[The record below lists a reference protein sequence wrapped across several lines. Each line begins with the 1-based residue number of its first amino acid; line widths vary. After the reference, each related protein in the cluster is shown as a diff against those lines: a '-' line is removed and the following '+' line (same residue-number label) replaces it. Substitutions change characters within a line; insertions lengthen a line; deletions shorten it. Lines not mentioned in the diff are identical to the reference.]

1 MKAVSGT
8 LMRSIEA
15 SAIQQGLVDSW
26 TLMTRAGEGLA
37 DAARELMFDTHTPGS
52 FFAVLAGKGNNAGDG
67 FVAAKLLHEFGLRV
81 RIFHTSPASEFKGD
95 ALRAWNELPPEIE
108 RRTELHAAD
117 LKDTIVIDALL
128 GTGFGGTLREP
139 WLHWINLVNYLN
151 QPTIAVDLPSGLDA
165 DDGEVRGGAAVRA
178 DVTVTFAYPK
188 TGMLTGRGPVLC
200 GRIRVIDIGLP
211 DETDDTVT
219 RFVPCTGLDDVR
231 HSLHPLEFDA
241 YKQKRGH
248 VAVIGGS
255 SDYPSAPFLTAEA
268 ALRAGA
274 GLVTVYV
281 PESME
286 IVCAP
291 PKALIVKRL
300 PDDGNGVFSAKSA
313 GALSLPS
320 NVSAIAVGMGMNT
333 AEETVPFLK
342 KLMASAQCP
351 LLLDADA
358 LNLIAKHP
366 DLLHELGVPTVITP
380 HEGEMKRLEAAL
392 GLASG
397 ARSRIER
404 AEALAR
410 FTALHVVLKGVR
422 TVVMSPHG
430 EYALNLSGSPVLATA
445 GSGDI
450 LSGIVAAL
458 AAPSD
463 SLYTAAKSGV
473 FLHGLLGEMDAP
485 FAGRG
490 LIADDLLTRI
500 SAAFDFVWAG
510 GV

>member
-1 MKAVSGT
+1 
-8 LMRSIEA
+8 MRSVEA

-26 TLMTRAGEGLA
+26 NLMTRAGKAL
-37 DAARELMFDTHTPGS
+37 AREALAFCGHGS
-52 FFAVLAGKGNNAGDG
+52 FYAVLAGKGNNAGDG
-67 FVAAKLLHEFGLRV
+67 FIAAKLLHEQGFPV
-81 RIFHTSPASEFKGD
+81 RIFHTSPASELKGD

-108 RRTELHAAD
+108 RRQELHAAD
-117 LKDTIVIDALL
+117 LKGAIVIDALL
-128 GTGFGGTLREP
+128 GTGFYGKLKEP
-139 WLHWINLVNYLN
+139 WLHWINLLNYLN
-151 QPTIAVDLPSGLDA
+151 VPVIAADLPSGLDA

-188 TGMLTGRGPVLC
+188 TGMLSGQGPACC

-211 DETDDTVT
+211 DDTDDTVT
-219 RFVPCTGLDDVR
+219 RFVPCTGLADVR
-231 HSLHPLEFDA
+231 RRLKPFDFDT

-248 VAVIGGS
+248 VVVIGGS
-255 SDYPSAPFLTAEA
+255 SDYPSAPFLAAEA

-281 PESME
+281 PASME

-313 GALSLPS
+313 EALKLPS
-320 NVSAIAVGMGMNT
+320 NVSAIAAGMGMNT
-333 AEETVPFLK
+333 AEETVPFLR
-342 KLMASAQCP
+342 KLMASAECP

-366 DLLHELGVPTVITP
+366 ILLHELGTATVVTP
-380 HEGEMKRLEAAL
+380 HEGEMKRLEAAI
-392 GLASG
+392 GLPS

-404 AEALAR
+404 AEALAK
-410 FTALHVVLKGVR
+410 FTAIHVVLKGVR

-430 EYALNLSGSPVLATA
+430 DYALNLSGSPVLATA
-445 GSGDI
+445 GSGDV
-450 LSGIVAAL
+450 LSGIIAAL
-458 AAPSD
+458 AAS
-463 SLYTAAKSGV
+463 SLSLFDAAKDGV
-473 FLHGLLGEMDAP
+473 FIHGLLGEQDAP

-490 LIADDLLTRI
+490 LIADDLLARI
-500 SAAFDFVWAG
+500 PKAFDAVREA
-510 GV
+510 

>member
-8 LMRSIEA
+8 LMRSVEA
-15 SAIQQGLVDSW
+15 SAIQQGLADSW
-26 TLMTRAGEGLA
+26 AMMSRAG
-37 DAARELMFDTHTPGS
+37 DALAREAEAIAFRYGS

-67 FVAAKLLHEFGLRV
+67 FVAARLLHEHGFTV
-81 RIFHTSPASEFKGD
+81 RIFHTSPASELKGD
-95 ALRAWNELPPEIE
+95 ALRAWNELPAEIE
-108 RRTELHAAD
+108 RKQELHAAD
-117 LKDTIVIDALL
+117 LKDAVVIDALL
-128 GTGFGGTLREP
+128 GTGFGGTLKEP

-151 QPTIAVDLPSGLDA
+151 VPVISADLPSGLDA

-188 TGMLTGRGPVLC
+188 AGMLTGRGPALC

-231 HSLHPLEFDA
+231 RRLNPLEFDT

-248 VAVIGGS
+248 VAVFGGS
-255 SDYPSAPFLTAEA
+255 RDYPSAPFLTAEA

-300 PDDGNGVFSAKSA
+300 PDDGDGVFSACSA
-313 GALSLPS
+313 EALSLPP
-320 NVSAIAVGMGMNT
+320 NISAIAAGMGMDT
-333 AEETVPFLK
+333 SEETVTFLR

-358 LNLIAKHP
+358 LNLISRHP
-366 DLLHELGVPTVITP
+366 GLLHELGVPTVITP
-380 HEGEMKRLEAAL
+380 HEGEMKRLEAAI
-392 GLASG
+392 GLQSG
-397 ARSRIER
+397 KSRVER
-404 AEALAR
+404 AEALAK

-422 TVVMSPHG
+422 TAVMSPHG
-430 EYALNLSGSPVLATA
+430 DYALNLSGSPVLATA
-445 GSGDI
+445 GSGDV
-450 LSGIVAAL
+450 LSGVIAAL
-458 AAPSD
+458 AAS
-463 SLYTAAKSGV
+463 SENLFEAAKDGV
-473 FLHGLLGEMDAP
+473 FLHGLLGELDVP
-485 FAGRG
+485 LAGRG
-490 LIADDLLTRI
+490 LIADDLLARI
-500 SAAFDFVWAG
+500 PDAFDYVRSG

>member
-15 SAIQQGLVDSW
+15 SAIQLGQVDSW
-26 TLMTRAGEGLA
+26 SLMKRAGEALA
-37 DAARELMFDTHTPGS
+37 GEAAQFCDRGA

-67 FVAAKLLHEFGLRV
+67 FVAAKELYESGFAV

-117 LKDTIVIDALL
+117 LADAIVIDALL
-128 GTGFGGTLREP
+128 GTGFSGTLREP

-151 QPTIAVDLPSGLDA
+151 VPVIAADLPSGLDA

-188 TGMLTGRGPVLC
+188 TGMLTGRGPALC

-211 DETDDTVT
+211 DETDDAVT

-231 HSLHPLEFDA
+231 RSLNPLEFDT

-248 VAVIGGS
+248 VVVIGGS

-300 PDDGNGVFSAKSA
+300 PDDGRGVFTQSSFD
-313 GALSLPS
+313 ALKLPS
-320 NVSAIAVGMGMNT
+320 NVASVAVGMGMNT
-333 AEETVPFLK
+333 AEETVPFLRA
-342 KLMASAQCP
+342 LMGSVQCP

-366 DLLHELGVPTVITP
+366 DLLHELGTATVVTP
-380 HEGEMKRLEAAL
+380 HEGEMKRLEAAI
-392 GLASG
+392 GLSSE
-397 ARSRIER
+397 RSRIER
-404 AEALAR
+404 AEALAK

-450 LSGIVAAL
+450 LSGIVAVL
-458 AAPSD
+458 AASSD

-473 FLHGLLGEMDAP
+473 FLHGLLGELDAP

-490 LIADDLLTRI
+490 LIADDLLTRFP
-500 SAAFDFVWAG
+500 AAFDFIRSG
-510 GV
+510 GF

>member
-8 LMRSIEA
+8 LMRSVEA
-15 SAIQQGLVDSW
+15 SAIQRGLADSW
-26 TLMTRAGEGLA
+26 AMMARAGEAL
-37 DAARELMFDTHTPGS
+37 AREAAAFCECGT

-67 FVAAKLLHEFGLRV
+67 FVAAKSLYEMGFPV
-81 RIFHTSPASEFKGD
+81 RIFHTSPASELKGD
-95 ALRAWNELPPEIE
+95 ALRAWNELPEEIE

-117 LKDTIVIDALL
+117 LKGAIVIDALL
-128 GTGFGGTLREP
+128 GTGFSGTLREP
-139 WLHWINLVNYLN
+139 WLHWINLLNYLN
-151 QPTIAVDLPSGLDA
+151 VPVISADLPSGLDA

-188 TGMLTGRGPVLC
+188 TGMLAGRGPALC
-200 GRIRVIDIGLP
+200 GRIRVIDIGLTA
-211 DETDDTVT
+211 ETDDEVE

-231 HSLHPLEFDA
+231 ARLNPLEFDT

-255 SDYPSAPFLTAEA
+255 GDYPSAPFLTAEA

-274 GLVTVYV
+274 GLVTVYL

-313 GALSLPS
+313 EALTLPP

-333 AEETVPFLK
+333 AEETVPFLRQ
-342 KLMASAQCP
+342 LMASAECP

-358 LNLIAKHP
+358 LNLISKHP
-366 DLLHELGVPTVITP
+366 SLLHELGVPTVITP
-380 HEGEMKRLEAAL
+380 HEGEMKRLEAAI
-392 GLASG
+392 GLQPG
-397 ARSRIER
+397 RSRVER
-404 AEALAR
+404 AEALAK

-430 EYALNLSGSPVLATA
+430 DYALNLSGSPVLATA

-450 LSGIVAAL
+450 LSGFIAAL
-458 AAPSD
+458 AASSENLFD
-463 SLYTAAKSGV
+463 AAKDGV
-473 FLHGLLGEMDAP
+473 FLHGLLGEMNVP

-490 LIADDLLTRI
+490 IIADDLLERI
-500 SAAFDFVWAG
+500 PAAFDFVRTG
-510 GV
+510 GL

>member
-15 SAIQQGLVDSW
+15 AAIQQGQVDSW
-26 TLMTRAGEGLA
+26 AMMTCAGEAL
-37 DAARELMFDTHTPGS
+37 AREAAAFHDRGA
-52 FFAVLAGKGNNAGDG
+52 FYAVLAGKGNNAGDG
-67 FVAAKLLHEFGLRV
+67 FVAARSLFERGYRV
-81 RIFHTSPASEFKGD
+81 RIFHTCPESEFKGD
-95 ALRAWNELPPEIE
+95 ALRAWLDLPAEIE
-108 RRTELHAAD
+108 RRRELHAAD
-117 LKDTIVIDALL
+117 LKGAIVIDALL
-128 GTGFGGTLREP
+128 GTGFSGTLKEP
-139 WLHWINLVNYLN
+139 WLHWINLLNYLN
-151 QPTIAVDLPSGLDA
+151 VPVIAADLPSGLDA

-178 DVTVTFAYPK
+178 DVTVTFGYPK
-188 TGMLTGRGPVLC
+188 TGMLTGQGPALC
-200 GRIRVIDIGLP
+200 GRVRVIDIGLP
-211 DETDDTVT
+211 DETDEPVA
-219 RFVPCTGLDDVR
+219 RFVPCTGLADVR
-231 HSLHPLEFDA
+231 SGLNPVEFDT

-255 SDYPSAPFLTAEA
+255 RDYPSAPFLTAEA

-281 PESME
+281 PASME

-300 PDDGNGVFSAKSA
+300 PDDGSGVFSSKSA
-313 GALSLPS
+313 EALNLPP
-320 NVSAIAVGMGMNT
+320 NVSAVAVGMGMNM

-366 DLLHELGVPTVITP
+366 GLLYELGTATVVTP
-380 HEGEMKRLEAAL
+380 HEGEMKRLEAAV
-392 GLASG
+392 GLTPG
-397 ARSRIER
+397 GRSRIER
-404 AEALAR
+404 AEALAKL
-410 FTALHVVLKGVR
+410 TALHVVLKGVR

-458 AAPSD
+458 APASD
-463 SLYTAAKSGV
+463 SIFTAAKHGV
-473 FLHGLLGEMDAP
+473 FLHGLLGELDAP

-500 SAAFDFVWAG
+500 PRAFDFIRTG
-510 GV
+510 GI

>member
-15 SAIQQGLVDSW
+15 AAIQQGLVDSW
-26 TLMTRAGEGLA
+26 TLMTRAGEALVEA
-37 DAARELMFDTHTPGS
+37 VESFDIFGHGS

-67 FVAAKLLHEFGLRV
+67 FVAAKLLYEHGFTV

-108 RRTELHAAD
+108 RRQELHAAD
-117 LKDTIVIDALL
+117 LKNAIVIDALL
-128 GTGFGGTLREP
+128 GTGFSGTLKEP

-151 QPTIAVDLPSGLDA
+151 VPVISADLPSGLDA

-178 DVTVTFAYPK
+178 DLTVTFAYPK
-188 TGMLTGRGPVLC
+188 TGMLSGQGPACC

-211 DETDDTVT
+211 DEIDDTVT
-219 RFVPCTGLDDVR
+219 RFVPCTGLADVR
-231 HSLHPLEFDA
+231 SRLKPFEFDT

-248 VAVIGGS
+248 VAVFGGS
-255 SDYPSAPFLTAEA
+255 RDYPSAPFLTAEA

-286 IVCAP
+286 IVCNP

-313 GALSLPS
+313 EALDLPP
-320 NVSAIAVGMGMNT
+320 NVSAVAAGMGMNT
-333 AEETVPFLK
+333 AEETEPFLR
-342 KLMASAQCP
+342 KLMASVQCP

-366 DLLHELGVPTVITP
+366 CLLYELGTPTVVTP
-380 HEGEMKRLEAAL
+380 HEGEMKRLEAAI
-392 GLASG
+392 GLTST
-397 ARSRIER
+397 RSRVER
-404 AEALAR
+404 AEALAKL
-410 FTALHVVLKGVR
+410 TALHVVLKGVR

-430 EYALNLSGSPVLATA
+430 DYTLNLSGSPVLATA

-450 LSGIVAAL
+450 LSGIIAAL
-458 AAPSD
+458 AAGSCP
-463 SLYTAAKSGV
+463 LFNAAKDGV
-473 FLHGLLGEMDAP
+473 FLHGLLGELDAP

-500 SAAFDFVWAG
+500 PQAFDFVREA
-510 GV
+510 